1 MTDLNEYFRKHHDRR
16 HLDFRSCP
24 PVVCADGL
32 TLSVQASRYHYCAP
46 RDSEGPW
53 FKVEVGFPSAEC
65 PELMEWC
72 ESPESPTQ
80 TVYGYVP
87 IEVVE
92 KLIDA
97 HGGIK
102 P

>member
-1 MTDLNEYFRKHHDRR
+1 MTDLNKFFKAHHDRR
-16 HLDFRSCP
+16 RPDFRSAP
-24 PVVCADGL
+24 KIVCADGFS
-32 TLSVQASRYHYCAP
+32 LSVQASRYHYCAP

-53 FKVEVGFPSAEC
+53 YQVEVGFPSAKAE
-65 PELMEWC
+65 ELMQWC
-72 ESPESPTQ
+72 ESPDSPTE

-92 KLIDA
+92 SLIDK